1 MEEPARI
8 NGLAD
13 LKKLV
18 DEKGK
23 EWLVAAMVEGS
34 IGYHTPKHAE
44 ILIEKALCGEIV
56 DWCERCDACFGRDL
70 FEMINY
76 DIKHMLFLEDRNAAK
91 AKRLVETVQVIS
103 GIGSEA
109 QMSVSLAYPTMNI

>member
-8 NGLAD
+8 NGPAD

-18 DEKGK
+18 EEKGK

-44 ILIEKALCGEIV
+44 ILIGRALSGKTV
-56 DWCERCDACFGRDL
+56 DWCERCDACFKTDL

-76 DIKHMLFLEDRNAAK
+76 DIRHMLFLEDRNAAK
-91 AKRLVETVQVIS
+91 AMRLVETVKVIS
-103 GIGSEA
+103 TMDNEA
-109 QMSVSLAYPTMNI
+109 QLSVSLAYPTMNI

>member
-1 MEEPARI
+1 MEQIERI
-8 NGLAD
+8 NTAAD

-34 IGYHTPKHAE
+34 IGYHTPRHAE
-44 ILIEKALCGEIV
+44 VIIESALSGKTK
-56 DWCERCDACFGRDL
+56 DYCERCDACFRTDL

-76 DIKHMLFLEDRNAAK
+76 DVGIMLRLEDRDAEKAA
-91 AKRLVETVQVIS
+91 RLMDTVKIIS
-103 GIGSEA
+103 RMNSEA
-109 QMSVSLAYPTMNI
+109 QMTISLAYPTMNI

>member
-8 NGLAD
+8 NGPTD
-13 LKKLV
+13 LKILL

-23 EWLVAAMVEGS
+23 LWLVAVMVESS
-34 IGYHTPKHAE
+34 IGYHTPRHTE
-44 ILIEKALCGEIV
+44 IMIERALTGETI

-76 DIKHMLFLEDRNAAK
+76 DIRIMPFLEDRDAEK
-91 AKRLVETVQVIS
+91 ASRLIDTVKIIS
-103 GIGSEA
+103 EMTGEA
-109 QMSVSLAYPTMNI
+109 QSSVSMAYPTMSI